1 MAHRPKQHCHVE
13 LPDLTPDRIEGLWVA
28 LVLGLTERGLV
39 SNGLFDVPTARSDER
54 VSVWAGDF
62 QVLCSDCSPG
72 SISHSLLKRPVLPP
86 AISLAIGGPTGSGK
100 TTLIRRLLSSPL
112 GDRMM
117 RYIAYTTRQ
126 PRSGETDGVD
136 YHFVDP
142 CEITVYQN
150 NPRFAEYVE
159 ARGNWYW
166 VDLGSIFR
174 SRWSKVRAIHV
185 FSITQVHEFLSRRA
199 IIPDLQWIWLD
210 TSYDEVS
217 RRLQNRG
224 DDNRTQSLAHCERL
238 AAQDRTGL
246 VSLNL
251 DTEILT
257 VEESLAA
264 LTDFI
269 RAKEEKILWT

>member
-1 MAHRPKQHCHVE
+1 MSHRPGQCCYVE
-13 LPDLTPDRIEGLWVA
+13 LPDLTPNKIEGLWVA
-28 LVLGLTERGLV
+28 LVIGLMDRGLI
-39 SNGLFDVPTARSDER
+39 SNGLFDVPMTRYDDS
-54 VSVWAGDF
+54 VSFWTGDF
-62 QVLCSDCSPG
+62 QVLCFVSSTS
-72 SISHSLLKRPVLPP
+72 SISHSQLKRPILPP

-100 TTLIRRLLSSPL
+100 TTLIRQLLSSPL

-117 RYIAYTTRQ
+117 RYIAYTTRH

-142 CEITVYQN
+142 REMTVYQN

-174 SRWSKVRAIHV
+174 SRWSKVHAIHV

-210 TSYDEVS
+210 TGRDEIN
-217 RRLQNRG
+217 RRLKNRG
-224 DDNRTQSLAHCERL
+224 DNNTTQSLAHCERL

-257 VEESLAA
+257 VEESLAT

-269 RAKEEKILWT
+269 RAKEENILWT